1 MVNSFPGMSQIWFDT
16 AIKGRVNDLFSILST
31 LLQKGNGISFGDNS
45 QYRKASRLIEKWL
58 KNNTLKEEC

>member
-1 MVNSFPGMSQIWFDT
+1 M
-16 AIKGRVNDLFSILST
+16 KGKVNDIFSKLSV
-31 LLQKGNGISFGDNS
+31 LMSKSNGISFGDNS

>member
-1 MVNSFPGMSQIWFDT
+1 MTNAFPGMSQVWLDI
-16 AIKGRVNDLFSILST
+16 AMKGKVNDIFSKLSV
-31 LLQKGNGISFGDNS
+31 LMSRSNGISFGDNS